1 MPTTDTQLDTLQPDP
16 RNARHH
22 TDENLALI
30 TDSLRDVGAARSIV
44 IDEDDVVLAGNAT
57 VEAARAAGLTSVQVV
72 GADGDTLV
80 AVRRRNLSPEQKQR
94 LALFDNRAAE
104 LATWDRDVLRAL
116 AAETDLAGIFTDD
129 DLASLLADA
138 PDVTFP
144 EYDESAA
151 EEVAHVTCPQCG
163 HTFPR

>member
-1 MPTTDTQLDTLQPDP
+1 MTTDTRLDALQPDP
-16 RNARHH
+16 RNARSH
-22 TDENLALI
+22 TEENLAMI
-30 TDSLRDVGAARSIV
+30 ADSLREVGAARSIV

-57 VEAARAAGLTSVQVV
+57 VEAARAAGLTQVQIVD
-72 GADGDTLV
+72 ADGETLI
-80 AVRRRNLSPEQKQR
+80 AVRRRNLSSEQKRR
-94 LALFDNRAAE
+94 LALFDNRAGE
-104 LATWDRDVLRAL
+104 LATWDREVLRTL
-116 AAETDLAGIFTDD
+116 AAESDLVGIFTDD

-138 PDVTFP
+138 PDITFP

>member
-1 MPTTDTQLDTLQPDP
+1 MTTDTRLDALLPDP
-16 RNARHH
+16 RNARSHS
-22 TDENLALI
+22 DENLALI
-30 TDSLRDVGAARSIV
+30 ADSLREVGAARSIV

-57 VEAARAAGLTSVQVV
+57 VEAARAAGLTSAQVV
-72 GADGDTLV
+72 EAEGDTLI
-80 AVRRRNLSPEQKQR
+80 AVRRRNLTPEQKRR

-104 LATWDRDVLRAL
+104 LATWNRDVLRAL
-116 AAETDLAGIFTDD
+116 AAETDLAGIFPDD

-138 PDVTFP
+138 PDIAFP